1 MTSFVHV
8 DHPTQH
14 PGVVRAERVA
24 ESVKN
29 MAGRLD
35 GTRAI
40 ATLLLAAVVATAVVV
55 ANEVVDTWTEGHLMA
70 AWVLMWTV
78 GFAALALLAAPAR
91 RVAAALRAG
100 LKAWAAARRQAAQDQ
115 RFWDVALTDA
125 RVMAEISRAM
135 SADAARDVRG
145 YY

>member
-14 PGVVRAERVA
+14 PGVMRAERVA

-29 MAGRLD
+29 LASRLD

-40 ATLLLAAVVATAVVV
+40 ATVLLAAIVASVVVV
-55 ANEVVDTWTEGHLMA
+55 ANEVVDTWTEGHLLA
-70 AWVLMWTV
+70 AWILMWTV

-91 RVAAALRAG
+91 RAAAALRTG
-100 LKAWAAARRQAAQDQ
+100 LKAWAAARRQAARDEV
-115 RFWDVALTDA
+115 FWNVALTDA

>member
-14 PGVVRAERVA
+14 PGIVRAERVA
-24 ESVKN
+24 ESVRSL
-29 MAGRLD
+29 AGRLD

-40 ATLLLAAVVATAVVV
+40 ATMLLAAVVASAVVI

-70 AWVLMWTV
+70 AWLLMWTV
-78 GFAALALLAAPAR
+78 GFAALALMAAPAR
-91 RVAAALRAG
+91 RAAAALRAG
-100 LKAWAAARRQAAQDQ
+100 VKSWSAARRQSAQDE
-115 RFWDVALTDA
+115 RFWNVALTDA

-145 YY
+145 FY

>member
-14 PGVVRAERVA
+14 PGVMRAERVA

-29 MAGRLD
+29 LASRLD

-40 ATLLLAAVVATAVVV
+40 ATVLLAAIVASVVVV
-55 ANEVVDTWTEGHLMA
+55 ANEVVDTWTEGHLLA
-70 AWVLMWTV
+70 AWILMWTV

-91 RVAAALRAG
+91 RAAAALRTG
-100 LKAWAAARRQAAQDQ
+100 LKAWAASRRQAARDEV
-115 RFWDVALTDA
+115 FWNVALTDA